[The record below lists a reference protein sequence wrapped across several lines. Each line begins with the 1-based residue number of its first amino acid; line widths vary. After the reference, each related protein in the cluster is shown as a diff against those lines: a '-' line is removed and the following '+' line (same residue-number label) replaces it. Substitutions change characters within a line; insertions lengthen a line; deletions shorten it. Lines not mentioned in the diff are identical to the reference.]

1 MEIVLYTEVKIDI
14 YENVALI
21 EFNRK
26 NPYNPFGNSLTTEIT
41 KALEELI
48 MNDKVQA
55 IILTGGVNKSFSVGG
70 DFNEVIELKGYEDV
84 DVWINN
90 LIELYK
96 MPLKSPKPVISA
108 VDNYAVGI
116 GMQLFLMCDWRIATL
131 RSKIILPEL
140 ANGLSCTLGAHIV
153 SSIFG
158 ISIMQDVVYGC
169 KKIDISDALNI
180 KMVNE
185 IVSPEKLIEDSVKRA
200 QIMSSYPISAFS
212 DTKKVV
218 SNSMIEMLDTASKS
232 TKDACKRA
240 FSSGNPQKFMN
251 KILKNKN

>member
-1 MEIVLYTEVKIDI
+1 MYTEIKIGI
-14 YENVALI
+14 YENVAVI

-26 NPYNPFGNSLTTEIT
+26 NSYNPFSNSLTLETT
-41 KALEELI
+41 KALEEVI

-55 IILTGGVNKSFSVGG
+55 IVLTGGVNKSFSVGG

-84 DVWINN
+84 DIWINN
-90 LIELYK
+90 LTELYK
-96 MPLKSPKPVISA
+96 MPLKSPKPVIAA

-158 ISIMQDVVYGC
+158 IAVMQDVVYGC
-169 KKIDISDALNI
+169 KNVDISNALI
-180 KMVNE
+180 LKMVHE
-185 IVSPEKLIEDSVKRA
+185 IVTPENLIENAVKRA
-200 QIMSSYPISAFS
+200 QIMSSYPLSAFS

-218 SNSMIEMLDTASKS
+218 SNSMIEMLDTASKL